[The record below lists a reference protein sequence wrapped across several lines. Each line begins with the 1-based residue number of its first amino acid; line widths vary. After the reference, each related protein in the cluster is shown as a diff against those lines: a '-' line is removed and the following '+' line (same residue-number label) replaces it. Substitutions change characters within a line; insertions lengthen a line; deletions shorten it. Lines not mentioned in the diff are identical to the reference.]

1 MVRVQSFSI
10 IGGNDIAIKPDEKAI
25 DRFWDEANAALP
37 DLRADH
43 QVRWIGLDEET
54 TLEIIAYIRSG
65 EKSATYTV
73 PWINANYGWPDGSPG
88 LPIILLG
95 FDGLPAIMVETT
107 DVIKINFGDI
117 GSDLSGLDG
126 PPVRTSQFGRIYTQC
141 TGMKFSGALG
151 VNVRRTCRFS
161 SKNSNP
167 SFRFSRGLCLYP
179 TSGDVFLWRPNDHRF
194 CKDGLMTKHVPDYG
208 PERE

>member
-1 MVRVQSFSI
+1 MSRVFSI

-25 DRFWDEANAALP
+25 DLFWDEANAALP

-126 PPVRTSQFGRIYTQC
+126 PPVRDITVWRNLHTMYWNEILGRFGREC
-141 TGMKFSGALG
+141 SPDMPVLVEKF
-151 VNVRRTCRFS
+151 
-161 SKNSNP
+161 KP
-167 SFRFSRGLCLYP
+167 
-179 TSGDVFLWRPNDHRF
+179 VFPL
-194 CKDGLMTKHVPDYG
+194 
-208 PERE
+208 